1 VAKPARAAAGAPD
14 TGRTE
19 RGAPR
24 AGSVSTLALALGC
37 VLVLG
42 MALFGH
48 PVGDYHAESDF
59 YGGYAAGARGIEH
72 GHFDPGA
79 YPVVGPVYE
88 LTLALIGFAVRDLF
102 LAAKLL
108 SALAAC
114 AALGFWCVLLRRRVG
129 AVAALWGTALLAAN
143 PIFLRYAYSASTDM
157 LAVAWW
163 SAALFALAG
172 MRGSRAPFVAGL
184 FAALAALTRYSCAVL
199 LPAGALALFLWP
211 REGALRRAQVVA
223 FVGGFALLVLP
234 WTLLALARGHVP
246 GEPLLRYFSFY
257 ANPSSDRSV
266 QDLGPAVA
274 DSARAYRSLGELLRR
289 DPVALAGQ
297 MLGNIPR
304 HLALDARDM
313 LGWRVSILAALGVV
327 LAVARRSGRALA
339 PVWLSGAALFLALA
353 PVFHSERYGL
363 ALIPVELSL
372 AAVALALPLPLIGLV
387 VGLMTVGAEAADS
400 ANYQRALRAQLP
412 TEVIGAARA
421 LAAAAGPH
429 SHVMSRK
436 GHIGWYAN
444 VPVVPLPRVA
454 TLGELGASA
463 RANHADF
470 LYYSWYEAELRPEF
484 AYLLDTTSHVP
495 GLEVVHA
502 TERKPS
508 VLYRIGPGF
517 GAEPAWSADDYER
530 NLHLSRAL
538 VDVLP
543 ESLVWSHRT
552 VLAVD
557 ALERGRPDVALAL
570 ANDALKV
577 RENQPLAWE
586 VKAQALERTGHLDDA
601 IAAYRRS
608 VALAPDDIETQ
619 VWLGWALA
627 KRGANPEA
635 ASVWRPT
642 VSRTGNLDALRAMEP
657 VFAKLGDSATA
668 AAVRGAIARL
678 GAARAPASSVA
689 PARAGAP
696 APSSRPAP

>member
-1 VAKPARAAAGAPD
+1 
-14 TGRTE
+14 
-19 RGAPR
+19 
-24 AGSVSTLALALGC
+24 
-37 VLVLG
+37 

-59 YGGYAAGARGIEH
+59 YGGFAQSARGIEH
-72 GHFDPGA
+72 GHLDPGA

-88 LTLALIGFAVRDLF
+88 LTLAVIGFAFRDLF

-114 AALGFWCVLLRRRVG
+114 ATLGFWCVLLRRRAG

-172 MRGSRAPFVAGL
+172 MRGARAPFVAGVC
-184 FAALAALTRYSCAVL
+184 AALAALTRYSCVVL
-199 LPAGALALFLWP
+199 LPASALALLFWP
-211 REGALRRAQVVA
+211 RDGGSRRAQIAA

-234 WTLLALARGHVP
+234 WTLLSLARGHVP

-266 QDLGPAVA
+266 QDLGPAAA
-274 DSARAYRSLGELLRR
+274 DSARTYRSLGELLRR
-289 DPVALAGQ
+289 DPLALAAQ
-297 MLGNIPR
+297 ALGNIPR

-313 LGWRVSILAALGVV
+313 LGWRVSILAVLGVV
-327 LAVARRSGRALA
+327 LAVVRRGGRCLA
-339 PVWLSGAALFLALA
+339 SVWLAGAALFLALA
-353 PVFHSERYGL
+353 PVFHSERYAL
-363 ALIPVELSL
+363 ALIPVELSF
-372 AAVALALPLPLIGLV
+372 AALALAWPMPLIGLV

-400 ANYQRALRAQLP
+400 ANYQRALYAQLP
-412 TEVIGAARA
+412 TEVLSASRA

-429 SHVMSRK
+429 SQVMSRK
-436 GHIGWYAN
+436 GHVGWYAD

-495 GLEVVHA
+495 GLDVVHA
-502 TERKPS
+502 TERKPG

-517 GAEPAWSADDYER
+517 GAEPAWSADDFER

-557 ALERGRPDVALAL
+557 ALERNRPDVALAL
-570 ANDALKV
+570 ANDALRV
-577 RENQPLAWE
+577 REAQPLAWE
-586 VKAQALERTGHLDDA
+586 VKAQALERTGRLDDA

-627 KRGANPEA
+627 RRGDA
-635 ASVWRPT
+635 AGAAAVWRPT
-642 VSRTGNLDALRAMEP
+642 VPRTGNLDALRAMEP
-657 VFAKLGDSATA
+657 VFAKLGDGETA
-668 AAVRGAIARL
+668 AAVGRAIGRL
-678 GAARAPASSVA
+678 EAVRAPASGA
-689 PARAGAP
+689 TPQRAGAP
-696 APSSRPAP
+696 ARASRPAR